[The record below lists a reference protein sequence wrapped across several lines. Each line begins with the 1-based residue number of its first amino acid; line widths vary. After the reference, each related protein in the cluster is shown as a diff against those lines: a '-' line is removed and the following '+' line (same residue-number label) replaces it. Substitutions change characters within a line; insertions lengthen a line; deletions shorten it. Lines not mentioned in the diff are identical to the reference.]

1 MPSLSKQL
9 RMKYSAKQKS
19 FDGDLEILNSGNG
32 FVVNELT
39 KDKIFVKRNALKG
52 AIHGDKVKIS
62 TKNSR
67 YGAFLKCQVEKIIK
81 RKNQYYTA
89 KVYKQKKQVF
99 ACIYPFQSKKIVLK
113 LSKY

>member
-39 KDKIFVKRNALKG
+39 KDKIFVEKCAKRCNTWRYSKNFNQK
-52 AIHGDKVKIS
+52 IKVWS
-62 TKNSR
+62 
-67 YGAFLKCQVEKIIK
+67 
-81 RKNQYYTA
+81 
-89 KVYKQKKQVF
+89 
-99 ACIYPFQSKKIVLK
+99 
-113 LSKY
+113 LS